1 MAFRLYFWYN
11 QPNMFIKI
19 SSLTLAIFMFFVLF
33 GSRQHPYM
41 FAAAVFGLILATL
54 AINFK
59 RLNFTWPHLLL
70 PILYILAAAG
80 VFALIPNPAWQIMFL
95 VLSSVLFFLM
105 EIRLGKESHLLQ
117 NIYLLSAFGLFLS
130 LFASEF
136 YFRMPLYYF
145 VPAVFVVSFIL
156 AIQGFTGFV
165 LPAKKYFYLLLSL
178 ACAEAAWGLAYWPT
192 HFFVGAVVLF
202 CVFYILWLFSFSAF
216 FGKLSR
222 AKIFWQLSLVGIILM
237 VTLAT
242 AAWKPLS

>member
-1 MAFRLYFWYN
+1 
-11 QPNMFIKI
+11 MFIKI
-19 SSLTLAIFMFFVLF
+19 SSLTLAILMFLVLF
-33 GSRQHPYM
+33 GTRDHPYVL
-41 FAAAVFGLILATL
+41 AASVLGLILATF

-70 PILYILAAAG
+70 PVLYILATAG
-80 VFALIPNPAWQIMFL
+80 VFSLIPNQTWQIVFL
-95 VLSSVLFFLM
+95 VISCALFFLM

-117 NIYLLSAFGLFLS
+117 NIYLMSAFGLFLT
-130 LFASEF
+130 LFALEF
-136 YFRMPLYYF
+136 YFRLPLYLF
-145 VPAVFVVSFIL
+145 APAVFVVSYIL

-178 ACAEAAWGLAYWPT
+178 ACTEAAWGLTFWPT

-222 AKIFWQLSLVGIILM
+222 AKIFWQMSLIGIILII
-237 VTLAT
+237 TLST